1 MSEPQGAEQHA
12 GRDVPGGPAGRR
24 GSLRIATLVSVVFT
38 VLIAAAS
45 TAAASQDTIPG
56 GSIEH
61 LHTGPLPVGGDYVA
75 LGDSYSSGVGTGVYD
90 PASGACARSPLSY
103 PPLWATEHHPTS
115 FVFAACSGATTA
127 DVLSTQISSLQPTDD
142 LVTITIGGNDVG
154 FGSVLQT
161 CTAAPSDDTCATAV
175 DAAEASALFVLPVR
189 LAHTYAAIR
198 RAAPH
203 AQVVVLGYPRLFDLT
218 PSCADVPDL
227 ARRTKLNQGAD
238 VLDGVIKFVS
248 QQFGFHFEDVRAQ
261 FGPHGVCAA
270 APWINGPS
278 VLTFVGPY
286 HPTQTGYR
294 EGYLAAL
301 DTASLIAV
309 NSTPRTFS
317 SSRMSV
323 QSSSRR

>member
-1 MSEPQGAEQHA
+1 
-12 GRDVPGGPAGRR
+12 
-24 GSLRIATLVSVVFT
+24 
-38 VLIAAAS
+38 
-45 TAAASQDTIPG
+45 
-56 GSIEH
+56 
-61 LHTGPLPVGGDYVA
+61 
-75 LGDSYSSGVGTGVYD
+75 
-90 PASGACARSPLSY
+90 
-103 PPLWATEHHPTS
+103 
-115 FVFAACSGATTA
+115 
-127 DVLSTQISSLQPTDD
+127 VLSTQISSLQPTDD

-189 LAHTYAAIR
+189 LAHTYAAIHH
-198 RAAPH
+198 AAPH
-203 AQVVVLGYPRLFDLT
+203 AQVVVLGYPRLFEVT

-270 APWINGPS
+270 DPWINGPS
-278 VLTFVGPY
+278 VPTFVGPY

-301 DTASLIAV
+301 DTGT
-309 NSTPRTFS
+309 TPAAAAADRTTS
-317 SSRMSV
+317 AIDRYL
-323 QSSSRR
+323 R